1 MKKHYAWLWFD
12 ADGTLFDFNRAEMLA
27 LQHVFGL
34 INTPFKPEY
43 VALYKEYN
51 QQLWHSLERQE
62 ITPAILQVRRFE
74 LLLSALQVEYSAS
87 QISAHYLQQLALCG
101 DLIEGAYEMLR
112 EAHRKSRIAIVTN
125 GLQMVQQGRM
135 AHSAIHDFISE
146 LVISEEVGA
155 AKPKTEFFE
164 AASARSGNPAKD
176 EILIIGDSLSADILG
191 GANYG
196 IDTCWF
202 NPSGETQPD
211 GMRITYQISKLSQL
225 LDLIE

>member
-27 LQHVFGL
+27 LQHIFGL

-51 QQLWHSLERQE
+51 QQLWHLLERQE
-62 ITPAILQVRRFE
+62 ITPAVLQVRRFE
-74 LLLSALQVEYSAS
+74 LLLNALQVEYSAN
-87 QISAHYLQQLALCG
+87 QISTRYLQQLAACG
-101 DLIEGAYEMLR
+101 DLIEGAYELLR
-112 EAHRKSRIAIVTN
+112 EVHQKSRIAIVTN

-135 AHSAIHDFISE
+135 AHSAIQNFISE

-155 AKPKTEFFE
+155 AKPKIEFFE
-164 AASARSGNPAKD
+164 AASARSGNPAKS
-176 EILIIGDSLSADILG
+176 EILMIGDSLNADIVG
-191 GANYG
+191 GVNYG

-202 NPSGETQPD
+202 NPSAETTPD
-211 GMRITYQISKLSQL
+211 ELHITYQIRKLSDL